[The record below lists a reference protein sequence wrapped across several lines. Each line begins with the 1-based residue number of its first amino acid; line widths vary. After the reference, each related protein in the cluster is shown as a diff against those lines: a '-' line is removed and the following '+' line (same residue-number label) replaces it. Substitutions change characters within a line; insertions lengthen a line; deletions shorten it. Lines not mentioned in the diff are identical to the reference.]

1 MRRLLILVA
10 LMVGGCSATTI
21 SSPISLGIPT
31 VDRGIVLEDTTEQNW
46 ILVLVMMN
54 PARDIITIAVDTY
67 TTLDQC
73 LSMWSEYS
81 AQVPTQDKSQQLL
94 CLLDN
99 SPNNT
104 SHNEIPALLTPKET
118 SSIPTGPLV
127 EGGTLPDK
135 VIDIEEVTDEII

>member
-1 MRRLLILVA
+1 MRKLLILLA
-10 LMVGGCSATTI
+10 LMVSGCSATTI
-21 SSPISLGIPT
+21 SSPINLGIPT
-31 VDRGIVLEDTTEQNW
+31 IDRGIILEDTTEQNW

-54 PARDIITIAVDTY
+54 PARDIITIAVDNY

-99 SPNNT
+99 SPNT
-104 SHNEIPALLTPKET
+104 SHSEIPALLTPPEPVEF
-118 SSIPTGPLV
+118 IGPL
-127 EGGTLPDK
+127 ELEDRGIIL
-135 VIDIEEVTDEII
+135 IEEVVDEII

>member
-1 MRRLLILVA
+1 MRTLLILVA

-99 SPNNT
+99 SPNT
-104 SHNEIPALLTPKET
+104 SHSEIPALLTPKET
-118 SSIPTGPLV
+118 SSIPAVPLV

>member
-21 SSPISLGIPT
+21 SSPINLGIPT

-73 LSMWSEYS
+73 LGMWSEYS
-81 AQVPTQDKSQQLL
+81 SLVPTQDKSQQLL

-99 SPNNT
+99 SPNT
-104 SHNEIPALLTPKET
+104 SHSEIPALLTPQPEPVEF
-118 SSIPTGPLV
+118 IGPL
-127 EGGTLPDK
+127 ELEDRGIIL
-135 VIDIEEVTDEII
+135 IEEVTDEII

>member
-1 MRRLLILVA
+1 MRKLLILVA
-10 LMVGGCSATTI
+10 LMIGGCSATTI
-21 SSPISLGIPT
+21 SSPINLGIPT
-31 VDRGIVLEDTTEQNW
+31 IDRGIILEDTTEQNW

-81 AQVPTQDKSQQLL
+81 SLVPTQDKSQQLL

-99 SPNNT
+99 SPNT
-104 SHNEIPALLTPKET
+104 SHSEIPALLTPQPEPVEF
-118 SSIPTGPLV
+118 IGPL
-127 EGGTLPDK
+127 ELEDRGIIL
-135 VIDIEEVTDEII
+135 IEEVTDEII

>member
-1 MRRLLILVA
+1 MRKLLILLA
-10 LMVGGCSATTI
+10 LMVSGCSATTI
-21 SSPISLGIPT
+21 SSPINLGIPT

-81 AQVPTQDKSQQLL
+81 SQVPTQDKSQQLL

-99 SPNNT
+99 SPNT
-104 SHNEIPALLTPKET
+104 SHSEIPALLTPQPEPVEF
-118 SSIPTGPLV
+118 IGPL
-127 EGGTLPDK
+127 ELEDRGIIL
-135 VIDIEEVTDEII
+135 IEEVTDEII